1 MKRTF
6 VRPNKMIRT
15 NKEFSDYL
23 VEFNRREPNNGIA
36 EITFNPS
43 EKIIEQRRNVHSV
56 FIIKSGIAKCYLTE
70 DTGKDFI
77 QGFFGEGQIF
87 GELELLNIN
96 LSFCAIE
103 AITEM
108 VVFKI
113 PSSRFYDLLENNNKF
128 NRQVLKLLASKI
140 RFSSL
145 RHSYQQS
152 HPSINNYLRLRE
164 MFPELTEKISKR
176 DIANYLG
183 ITERSLNRTL
193 NALKEKGLVTY
204 PPIPLVSD

>member
-1 MKRTF
+1 
-6 VRPNKMIRT
+6 MIRI
-15 NKEFSDYL
+15 NKEFLNYL
-23 VEFNRREPNNGIA
+23 VEFNRLEPNNGIA
-36 EITFNPS
+36 EIAFSPS
-43 EKIIEQRRNVHSV
+43 EKIIEQNRNVHSV

-87 GELELLNIN
+87 GELELLNTD
-96 LSFCAIE
+96 LSFCTIE
-103 AITEM
+103 AIAEM

-113 PSSRFYDLLENNNKF
+113 QRNRFHYLLENNKKF
-128 NRQVLKLLASKI
+128 NKQVLKLLASKI

-152 HPSINNYLRLRE
+152 HPSIDNYLRLKE

-193 NALKEKGLVTY
+193 YSLKERV
-204 PPIPLVSD
+204 

>member
-1 MKRTF
+1 
-6 VRPNKMIRT
+6 MIRT
-15 NKEFSDYL
+15 NKEFLNYL
-23 VEFNRREPNNGIA
+23 VEFNRLQPDNGII
-36 EITFNPS
+36 EITHKPS
-43 EKIIEQRRNVHSV
+43 ERIIEQKRNVHSV

-87 GELELLNIN
+87 GELELLNPN
-96 LSFCAIE
+96 LSFCTIE
-103 AITEM
+103 SITEM
-108 VVFKI
+108 VLFKV
-113 PSSRFYDLLENNNKF
+113 PNNHFQDLLENNKKF
-128 NRQVLKLLASKI
+128 NRQILKLIASKI

-152 HPSINNYLRLRE
+152 HPSLNNFLRLRE

-176 DIANYLG
+176 DISNYLG

-193 NALKEKGLVTY
+193 NSLKEKKNFALIKPNSNGILTRTEW
-204 PPIPLVSD
+204 